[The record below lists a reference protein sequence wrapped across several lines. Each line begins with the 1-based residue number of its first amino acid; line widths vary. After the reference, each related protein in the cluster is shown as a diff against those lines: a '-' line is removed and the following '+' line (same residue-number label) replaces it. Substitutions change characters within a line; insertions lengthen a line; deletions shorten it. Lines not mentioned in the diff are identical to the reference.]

1 MHRQGAANLFLNIL
15 RSLLRDNPQHESL
28 ASLLMGNGT
37 GGALIDSRH
46 GRYRSLNFCKTHPHS
61 SDFEEG
67 GLAPMDPNVSIFVQV
82 TYVAG
87 PEPAISEDA
96 TTLSRII
103 EIATADGWTFHE
115 DLTDLPGREISFILA
130 NDTNG

>member
-1 MHRQGAANLFLNIL
+1 MANLFLNIL
-15 RSLLRDNPQHESL
+15 RSLLRDNIQHESL
-28 ASLLMGNGT
+28 AGLLMGDGT
-37 GGALIDSRH
+37 GDALIDSRH
-46 GRYRSLNFCKTHPHS
+46 GRYRGLNFCKTDPHP

-96 TTLSRII
+96 TTLFRII
-103 EIATADGWTFHE
+103 KIATADGWTFHE
-115 DLTDLPGREISFILA
+115 DLTNLTGREILFILV